1 MLRYGR
7 PPTIL
12 RTAGIPRDTC
22 APCRMEEWGQD
33 LRLADGVCAGFG
45 GAAGRACGA
54 VPKNEMK
61 KKEKG
66 NFSSLIL
73 L

>member
-7 PPTIL
+7 PLTIL
-12 RTAGIPRDTC
+12 RTAGIPWGMC

-54 VPKNEMK
+54 LPANE
-61 KKEKG
+61 
-66 NFSSLIL
+66 N
-73 L
+73 